1 MSRLFLLF
9 SKNRS
14 KSLLAFR
21 RLPNPCT
28 AEDIDSAYSYNGNK
42 NSINSRIKRR
52 RGTIAI
58 SYGITGSVLLI
69 IFRSLIS
76 LCFITCL
83 IRISFNL
90 KKDQNRPHDP

>member
-28 AEDIDSAYSYNGNK
+28 AEDIDSAYSYISNAILLLSEDK
-42 NSINSRIKRR
+42 DSI
-52 RGTIAI
+52 
-58 SYGITGSVLLI
+58 L
-69 IFRSLIS
+69 
-76 LCFITCL
+76 
-83 IRISFNL
+83 
-90 KKDQNRPHDP
+90 